1 MEDKLNASFTQAAN
15 ALSAFYRESE
25 SEIESAYY
33 KGKASVYKELF
44 EWMVSRTRGDL
55 RYMDIAEL
63 ESHIRSTFN
72 LLTTLPSTLLP
83 IEATQKRP
91 KNSD

>member
-1 MEDKLNASFTQAAN
+1 MEDKLNASFAQAAN

-25 SEIESAYY
+25 NEIESGYF

-44 EWMVSRTRGDL
+44 ELMISRTRGDL

-63 ESHIRSTFN
+63 EFHIRSTFN
-72 LLTTLPSTLLP
+72 LHTTLLSTLP
-83 IEATQKRP
+83 AEPTQKRP